1 MDFAFLMAEQRIK
14 EAIDNGDFDHLPG
27 KGKPLELEDL
37 SSVPPELRIGYKIL
51 KNANILLEEVQL
63 KKEMMTLQDLIDC
76 CMDPS
81 EKEKLKKKWNEKSL
95 RFNSLM
101 EKRSLTRSSVFGA
114 YKDKI
119 YKKF

>member
-14 EAIDNGDFDHLPG
+14 DAIDNGDFDHLPG

-37 SSVPPELRIGYKIL
+37 SAVPPELRIGYKIL
-51 KNANILLEEVQL
+51 KNANILPEELQL
-63 KKEMMTLQDLIDC
+63 KKEMMTLQDMIGC
-76 CMDPS
+76 CMDPG

-95 RFNSLM
+95 RFNRLM
-101 EKRSLTRSSVFGA
+101 EKRSITTSPAFGA

>member
-51 KNANILLEEVQL
+51 KNANILPEEVQL